1 MKNAVPFVLF
11 IVAKEAPKDNIDKS
25 LLYSFGLPK
34 NNSSSNVN
42 DKLYGSNVW
51 PSSAFLIPG
60 SSCTVISF
68 TKYCDSGL
76 EDELDELLLLEGWVL
91 LEDGFAL
98 LLLEDGL
105 ALLLELDGFD
115 SSEDELAGSLVDGS
129 SLEEIGE
136 EDGLELPQP
145 LIVNAERIN
154 RIGNSFLFFI
164 YVSLSNI
171 NDCICYY
178 TLFLKE
184 KHGLLGRELNIW

>member
-1 MKNAVPFVLF
+1 
-11 IVAKEAPKDNIDKS
+11 
-25 LLYSFGLPK
+25 
-34 NNSSSNVN
+34 
-42 DKLYGSNVW
+42 
-51 PSSAFLIPG
+51 
-60 SSCTVISF
+60 VISF

-76 EDELDELLLLEGWVL
+76 EHELDELLLLEGWLL

-98 LLLEDGL
+98 LLLVEGL

-184 KHGLLGRELNIW
+184 KHGLLGRELNI